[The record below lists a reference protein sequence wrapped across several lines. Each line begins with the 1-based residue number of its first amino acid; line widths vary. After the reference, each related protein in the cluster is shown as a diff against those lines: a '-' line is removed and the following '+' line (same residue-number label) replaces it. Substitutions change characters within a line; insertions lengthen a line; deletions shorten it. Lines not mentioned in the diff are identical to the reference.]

1 MGEQPD
7 NYEVLKTPI
16 PTDDP
21 LSIMK
26 IASESEALSYQV
38 ATKLLSCE
46 NQLAAIEHRITVER
60 MRTIVDNSGDKVAV
74 SASKADAAVAALKE
88 KADLLEASI
97 KYYKYVGRLIESRCS
112 LSQTFLANLTVQI
125 KSGLIK

>member
-7 NYEVLKTPI
+7 DYEVLKTPI

-60 MRTIVDNSGDKVAV
+60 MKTIVDNSGDKVAV
-74 SASKADAAVAALKE
+74 SASKADAAVAGLKFSE
-88 KADLLEASI
+88 VLPRDLAIATVAKRLADHASASW
-97 KYYKYVGRLIESRCS
+97 VACETRVRV
-112 LSQTFLANLTVQI
+112 TDT
-125 KSGLIK
+125 